1 MVIFNS
7 YFDITRGYIHVIS
20 SLRSAIASSA
30 TSSKSLMVVSKST
43 KAPGVPV
50 KISATWPK
58 NRWVMKVCGPQQAK
72 HILNKD
78 WMIQLRAVCR
88 SFWWSYSASKTLSLR
103 RRKAA
108 TRNAAPSLWWL
119 ASGFYRHSGAGV
131 WFFLVDEWWK
141 YPSINSHFLVT
152 SPFTLSNYIC
162 I

>member
-88 SFWWSYSASKTLSLR
+88 SFWWSYSASKTLSLNEER
-103 RRKAA
+103 LRQETLHLRCDGWRVASTGTA
-108 TRNAAPSLWWL
+108 GRGCDSFLWMNGGNTHQSTLIFWWHP
-119 ASGFYRHSGAGV
+119 HS
-131 WFFLVDEWWK
+131 
-141 YPSINSHFLVT
+141 H
-152 SPFTLSNYIC
+152 
-162 I
+162 